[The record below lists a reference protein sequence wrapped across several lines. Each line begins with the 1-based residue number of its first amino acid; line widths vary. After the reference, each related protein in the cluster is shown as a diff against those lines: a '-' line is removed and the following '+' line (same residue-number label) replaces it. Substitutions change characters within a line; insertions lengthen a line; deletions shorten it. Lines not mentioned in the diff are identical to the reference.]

1 MRSGTA
7 FLVLIAACAVL
18 VLAGCEA
25 RQEGADAETATD
37 GPEVV
42 YASNTGEEGASGG
55 CVDATEGCVASCDK
69 ASAEEGC
76 MSPISASAAE
86 GGAEMTTAE
95 NTGGGCPYAEKAA
108 AEKASAE
115 KTCGGCPRAAKMKES
130 AAEADAM
137 VDLVYGMATTDDSE
151 FSSQH
156 GEATYCFCSGDCRD
170 SFASEPGKYIQ

>member
-25 RQEGADAETATD
+25 RQEGAEGETPAD
-37 GPEVV
+37 GTEVV
-42 YASNTGEEGASGG
+42 YASNTGEGAASGG
-55 CVDATEGCVASCDK
+55 CAEASEGCPGSCDK
-69 ASAEEGC
+69 ASAEDGC
-76 MSPISASAAE
+76 LRPISASAAE

-95 NTGGGCPYAEKAA
+95 NTGGGCPHAEKAA
-108 AEKASAE
+108 AERASAE
-115 KTCGGCPRAAKMKES
+115 KSCGGCPGAAKMKAS

-137 VDLVYGMATTDDSE
+137 VDLVCGMTATDDSE

-156 GEATYCFCSGDCRD
+156 GEATYYFCSGDCRD
-170 SFASEPGKYIQ
+170 SFASDPGKYIQ